1 MSYLPHS
8 LRVDRNIKD
17 DYYKNLDAYNM
28 KGLNQSD
35 DYVCVFENNGQL
47 IPDLGLGLNFRMA
60 NSKKTR
66 KDVCENKFR
75 GGKSEPGMYI
85 RKDDWISAKDDYL
98 QCAVYKLKDDSRDE
112 YKPNGEPR
120 FLPSK
125 KLCDKYKNK
134 GEYDIYTRMIPKE
147 DDQTTLNLR
156 KKKINDEN
164 VRNSKGKI
172 ITITYG
178 IIIMMYL
185 FWTLNYQSKKPYDFF
200 DMISKT
206 FVNKFFYIILLFG
219 VFLYLFCPFDTCYHA
234 SDTPLYRKNLPLVI
248 KRDVCDYLN
257 HNTTNLE
264 FPICNKYDNS
274 GFYKLLTPIINILFK
289 INRLCTRPFKSLYSN
304 MCVPCT
310 LEYACIDRSP
320 KYSLSILSPEVI
332 SEYENSL
339 RIVINK
345 TNNRLSMSINDYLRA
360 INIKYKTT
368 KLNKPYDTGT
378 LIRLST
384 KDDKDTNNNILFM
397 ACVIMMPGKYDY
409 KWIQLKRRSGVMTYD
424 GKLDKLKIKYCI
436 HSNRILSVD
445 NNYELIGYNYPL
457 DVSSMIS
464 FFEKNSFSYRRFHF
478 FPDFDL
484 SALKSDRSYSKKP
497 PFIQRKLI
505 NIYKYL
511 LQHPTKK
518 YITPNVSVVGG
529 EYIKYQITD
538 TGAKAYI
545 DKTDKF
551 IDELQDM
558 NDYHNDDEEDNKY
571 LEYYDYY
578 KELEPLNYKLREK
591 YRNDMVIDKIKN
603 YQETRN
609 KNEIVPKILNQSLK
623 DNEKIINS
631 HDLVPFKYIQDG
643 IIYKCNIC
651 KQICKINNYL

>member
-1 MSYLPHS
+1 MSHLPHS

-85 RKDDWISAKDDYL
+85 RKDDWISAKEDYL

-120 FLPSK
+120 FFPSK

-134 GEYDIYTRMIPKE
+134 GEYDIYTKMIPRE
-147 DDQTTLNLR
+147 EDQTTLNLR
-156 KKKINDEN
+156 KKKIKEEHVKDT
-164 VRNSKGKI
+164 KGKI
-172 ITITYG
+172 IWITYG
-178 IIIMMYL
+178 IIIFVYL
-185 FWTLNYQSKKPYDFF
+185 FWTLKYQSKKPYDFF

-206 FVNKFFYIILLFG
+206 FVNKFLYIILLFG
-219 VFLYLFCPFDTCYHA
+219 VFLYMFCPFDTCYHS

-248 KRDVCDYLN
+248 KRDFCDYLN

-274 GFYKLLTPIINILFK
+274 SFYKLLTPVINIIFK
-289 INRLCTRPFKSLYSN
+289 INRILTRPFQSLYSN

-310 LEYACIDRSP
+310 LEYGCIDRSP
-320 KYSLSILSPEVI
+320 KYSLNIFSPKVI
-332 SEYENSL
+332 FEHENSL
-339 RIVINK
+339 RIEINK
-345 TNNRLSMSINDYLRA
+345 TNTRLSMSINDYLRA

-368 KLNKPYDTGT
+368 KSNKPYDTGT
-378 LIRLST
+378 IVRIT
-384 KDDKDTNNNILFM
+384 TTDKKNPNNNVLFM
-397 ACVIMMPGKYDY
+397 ACVIMMPAKYEY
-409 KWIQLKRRSGVMTYD
+409 KWIQLRRRSGIMTYD
-424 GKLDKLKIKYCI
+424 GKLEKLKIKYCI

-457 DVSSMIS
+457 DISSMIS
-464 FFEKNSFSYRRFHF
+464 FFEKNVFSYRRFNF
-478 FPDFDL
+478 FPNFDL
-484 SALKSDRSYSKKP
+484 SALKSDRLFSKKP
-497 PFIQRKLI
+497 PFMQRKLI
-505 NIYKYL
+505 GIYKYL
-511 LQHPTKK
+511 IQHPTKK
-518 YITPNVSVVGG
+518 YITPNVSIVDGK
-529 EYIKYQITD
+529 YKKYQIND
-538 TGAKAYI
+538 PIAKNYI
-545 DKTDKF
+545 DNTDKF
-551 IDELQDM
+551 INELQDI
-558 NDYHNDDEEDNKY
+558 NDHHNDDEDDDKY

-591 YRNDMVIDKIKN
+591 FRNDMVIDKLKN
-603 YQETRN
+603 YHENRN
-609 KNEIVPKILNQSLK
+609 KNEIIQKILNQSLK
-623 DNEKIINS
+623 DNEKIINQ
-631 HDLVPFKYIQDG
+631 HDLVPYKYVDNG
-643 IIYKCNIC
+643 IIYKCSIC
-651 KQICKINNYL
+651 KQICLVT